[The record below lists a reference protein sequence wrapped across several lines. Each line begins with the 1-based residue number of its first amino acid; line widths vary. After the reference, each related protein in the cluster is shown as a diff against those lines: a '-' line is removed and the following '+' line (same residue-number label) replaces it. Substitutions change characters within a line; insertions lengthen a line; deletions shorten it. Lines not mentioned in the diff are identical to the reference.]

1 MVSKRHS
8 ILYQIIIICLLT
20 ISISSSFLIVV
31 NADEIDYV
39 YLGGQ
44 VIGID
49 IKLNGLSIVSKVNII
64 SKEGCFSP
72 FKDIELFQGD
82 ILYSID
88 DVLIENISQI
98 DDIIQNKEF
107 VNICIKRNNNLY
119 SYSVTPKYDLISRK
133 NKLGL
138 LLKDQLS
145 GIGTIT
151 YINPKDMSFAALG
164 HPIKDY
170 NGENIIGRHGVIYSA
185 LVTRVVKSSKN
196 HPGELI
202 GSFSHLNNPIGT
214 ITDSNMFGI
223 FGNLNNNEQNLI
235 KIEMGKK
242 EDIKTGKAQIYSTVS
257 GEYPQLYDIEILN
270 IDNSNSKEKCMFI
283 KIVDENL
290 ISKTGGIVQG
300 MSGSPI
306 IQNGKLIGAITHV
319 LVSDSTKG
327 YGIFIDLMT

>member
-1 MVSKRHS
+1 
-8 ILYQIIIICLLT
+8 
-20 ISISSSFLIVV
+20 
-31 NADEIDYV
+31 
-39 YLGGQ
+39 
-44 VIGID
+44 
-49 IKLNGLSIVSKVNII
+49 
-64 SKEGCFSP
+64 
-72 FKDIELFQGD
+72 
-82 ILYSID
+82 
-88 DVLIENISQI
+88 
-98 DDIIQNKEF
+98 
-107 VNICIKRNNNLY
+107 
-119 SYSVTPKYDLISRK
+119 
-133 NKLGL
+133 
-138 LLKDQLS
+138 
-145 GIGTIT
+145 
-151 YINPKDMSFAALG
+151 MSFAALG